1 MLNRASLSRMPDE
14 ELLTAFLPVVLVKEL
29 VAEYGTVQKIL
40 LSAYPGEFQL
50 LSGIGPVKAKQLQ
63 CICELAKRLY
73 RATAELPLIIRTPKD
88 VFYRLQD
95 MQHLTQEQI
104 RVLYLTTKNGIIA
117 EEIVVQGTL
126 HTAVVG
132 PREVFCRAIR
142 LMAASIIIIHNH
154 PSGDPTPS
162 QEDIVL
168 TRKMV
173 EAGKIIEIS
182 VLDHVIIGQGRYVSL
197 KEKGII

>member
-1 MLNRASLSRMPDE
+1 MLNRTCLSQVPDE
-14 ELLTAFLPVVLVKEL
+14 ELLTAFLPYVMVKEL

-50 LSGIGPVKAKQLQ
+50 LRGIGPVKAKQLQ
-63 CICELAKRLY
+63 YICELAKRLY
-73 RATAELPLIIRTPKD
+73 KANADLPSIIRTPKD
-88 VFYRLQD
+88 AFDRLQE
-95 MQHLTQEQI
+95 MQHLGQEQI
-104 RVLYLTTKNGIIA
+104 RVLYLTTKNGVMA

-132 PREVFCRAIR
+132 PREIFCRAVR
-142 LMAASIIIIHNH
+142 LRAASIIIVHNH

-162 QEDIVL
+162 SEDIAL
-168 TRKMV
+168 TKKLV
-173 EAGKIIEIS
+173 EAGKILEIP

-197 KEKGII
+197 KEQGII